1 MPMPAGALRS
11 LAAALLLVSLVSC
24 GDDTVT
30 LAVRPAAGD
39 TAEYRITVRATT
51 VTTIGDEE
59 PRRRTSS
66 VVLRAR
72 QRVLESGA
80 DGSRVEVRLDPG
92 GQQDS
97 TFVVRLDPS
106 AQLEEVLQVEGVPS
120 AALGGL
126 GVSDLLPV
134 AAAAPPAR
142 PLAPGDR
149 WVIDGPVV
157 QGGTRSRLRGTGRL
171 ASLGVTDGRRLAYVD
186 STYVLP
192 VDRTADEGGA
202 PVRLDGRLR
211 TEARAAYDLDG
222 ERVQWV
228 RATTSA
234 RYDLTLLPP
243 EGVGGLP
250 VAGTLRVDVASF
262 SDRVG

>member
-1 MPMPAGALRS
+1 MPAGARAA
-11 LAAALLLVSLVSC
+11 LAAALLLVSLVAC

-30 LAVRPAAGD
+30 LALQPAAGD
-39 TAEYRITVRATT
+39 TAEYRITVHATT
-51 VTTIGDEE
+51 VTTIGDDD

-66 VVLRAR
+66 VVLRAN
-72 QRVLESGA
+72 QRVLEAGPE
-80 DGSRVEVRLDPG
+80 GSRVEVRLDPG
-92 GQQDS
+92 GHRDT
-97 TFVVRLDPS
+97 TFVVHLDPS
-106 AQLEEVLQVEGVPS
+106 AQLQEVQQVEGVPS

-126 GVSDLLPV
+126 GVADLLPV
-134 AAAAPPAR
+134 AAAAPPGR

-149 WVIDGPVV
+149 WAIDGPVV
-157 QGGTRSRLRGTGRL
+157 EGGTRSRLQGTGRL
-171 ASLGVTDGRRLAYVD
+171 ASLGVAGGRRLAYVD
-186 STYVLP
+186 SSYVLP
-192 VDRTADEGGA
+192 VDRMTDEGGA

-222 ERVQWV
+222 KRVQWV

-243 EGVGGLP
+243 QGVGGLP
-250 VAGTLRVDVASF
+250 VAGTLRVEVSSF